1 MRIKD
6 QITDKKATLPVVYT
20 ENDKGIRSWRSR
32 GFGDNRCLYNEQR
45 LHNSNKPVL
54 IVEGEK
60 TADSA
65 QALYPEFD
73 VISWSGGAS
82 SYAKSNWNVLSH
94 KQVTIW
100 PDNDQAG
107 IDAAHN
113 IKSLLESKNITKAQ
127 IVDLKKIDFLPK
139 KWDLADIVPED
150 VHQHQI
156 TGLLCVAEGIPDSLR
171 IEKTLKVYMD
181 HREDYLKEELR
192 TNRLDS
198 LSGYILEKETMKY
211 RLHYEENLAKDK
223 LKNQTV
229 ISSTDELFIDV
240 DAAKLARAN
249 IKCLDLSVDVDSE
262 TIAKHIEHDLAQTH
276 QTIPKTTLTEV
287 ARLSMVHTQQLIT
300 QHNSLHDSLRSNKAT
315 DSHEDNK
322 PFNLSK
328 ADLPI
333 LALALASEMINH
345 NNANK
350 MIIHENHISATH
362 VSAIDNNI
370 SDHHIQAE
378 HLINN
383 LKNSFKSRIEQDS
396 IHFEQHQQ
404 QQRTMQMQRSQQH
417 SMEI

>member
-1 MRIKD
+1 M
-6 QITDKKATLPVVYT
+6 
-20 ENDKGIRSWRSR
+20 
-32 GFGDNRCLYNEQR
+32 
-45 LHNSNKPVL
+45 
-54 IVEGEK
+54 
-60 TADSA
+60 
-65 QALYPEFD
+65 
-73 VISWSGGAS
+73 SG
-82 SYAKSNWNVLSH
+82 

-113 IKSLLESKNITKAQ
+113 IKSLLESKNITKAR

-156 TGLLCVAEGIPDSLR
+156 TELLCVAEGIPDSLR

-181 HREDYLKEELR
+181 HRQDYLKEELR

-198 LSGYILEKETMKY
+198 LSGYILEKESLKY
-211 RLHYEENLAKDK
+211 RLHYEENLAKEM
-223 LKNQTV
+223 LKNKSV

-240 DAAKLARAN
+240 DAAKLTRAN
-249 IKCLDLSVDVDSE
+249 IKCLDLSADMEPE
-262 TIAKHIEHDLAQTH
+262 TIAKHIEHDLAQIH
-276 QTIPKTTLTEV
+276 QVIPKTTLTEI
-287 ARLSMVHTQQLIT
+287 ARLSMVHTQQMIT

-315 DSHEDNK
+315 DSNEDNK

-345 NNANK
+345 NNSNK
-350 MIIHENHISATH
+350 MIINENHISVTH

-383 LKNSFKSRIEQDS
+383 LKNSFKSRVEQDS